1 MLGRQRPLFGRLRHV
16 RPQPPGVHYVK
27 RLRPLAGS
35 SPQPRFEPNPV
46 VPMARVFSFRLV
58 ILVGGAC
65 AGLAIA
71 AAAFAANTLIGL
83 AAALVT
89 LLVAALATFSAI
101 GWGVAVRAY
110 GRQRAAE
117 RDLARAREA
126 AAAAA
131 LRDPRTGL
139 GNYRLFEAML
149 RHAVARSQRYGHPLS
164 VLLFEV
170 SPVVDSRSV
179 ERSAAQE
186 RLLRFI
192 AAVLTANLRDADF
205 IARLSDTMFG
215 VVLSDTDVE
224 HAGVVRDR
232 LRAAAYSHWP
242 LGESSWTLAGGAAGY
257 TPDCGRIEDLL
268 AEANR
273 RLALERRRTR
283 AEPEP

>member
-1 MLGRQRPLFGRLRHV
+1 
-16 RPQPPGVHYVK
+16 
-27 RLRPLAGS
+27 
-35 SPQPRFEPNPV
+35 
-46 VPMARVFSFRLV
+46 MARVFRFRLL
-58 ILVGGAC
+58 ILLGGAC

-71 AAAFAANTLIGL
+71 AAAIAANTLLGL
-83 AAALVT
+83 VAALVT
-89 LLVAALATFSAI
+89 LLIAALATFAAA
-101 GWGVAVRAY
+101 GWCVALRAY

-117 RDLARAREA
+117 SDLVRAREA

-139 GNYRLFEAML
+139 GNYRLFETML
-149 RHAVARSQRYGHPLS
+149 RAGVARAQRYGQPLT

-170 SPVVDSRSV
+170 TLASDPRSV
-179 ERSAAQE
+179 DRTAAQE

-192 AAVLTANLRDADF
+192 SAVLTANLRDADF

-215 VVLSDTDVE
+215 VVLPDTDVE
-224 HAGVVRDR
+224 NAATVRDR
-232 LRAAAYSHWP
+232 VRAAAHSHWP
-242 LGESSWTLAGGAAGY
+242 HGEPGWALSGGAAGY
-257 TPDCGRIEDLL
+257 TPDCGRLEDLL

>member
-1 MLGRQRPLFGRLRHV
+1 
-16 RPQPPGVHYVK
+16 
-27 RLRPLAGS
+27 
-35 SPQPRFEPNPV
+35 
-46 VPMARVFSFRLV
+46 MARVFSFRLIV
-58 ILVGGAC
+58 LFGGAC

-71 AAAFAANTLIGL
+71 AAAFAANTLVGL
-83 AAALVT
+83 AAALFT
-89 LLVAALATFSAI
+89 LLVAALATFAAV
-101 GWGVAVRAY
+101 GWGIALRAY
-110 GRQRAAE
+110 GRQRASE

-126 AAAAA
+126 AAASA

-149 RHAVARSQRYGHPLS
+149 RAAIARSQRYGHPLS

-170 SPVVDSRSV
+170 TLSGDARST
-179 ERSAAQE
+179 ERGAAQE

-215 VVLSDTDVE
+215 VVLSDTEVE
-224 HAGVVRDR
+224 NAALVRDR

-242 LGESSWTLAGGAAGY
+242 HGEASWALAGGAAGY
-257 TPDCGRIEDLL
+257 TPDCGRLEDLL

>member
-1 MLGRQRPLFGRLRHV
+1 
-16 RPQPPGVHYVK
+16 
-27 RLRPLAGS
+27 
-35 SPQPRFEPNPV
+35 
-46 VPMARVFSFRLV
+46 MARVFSFRLL
-58 ILVGGAC
+58 ILLGGAC

-83 AAALVT
+83 AAALIT
-89 LLVAALATFSAI
+89 LLIAALATFAAA
-101 GWGVAVRAY
+101 GWCLALRAY

-117 RDLARAREA
+117 RDLTRAREA
-126 AAAAA
+126 AAASA

-149 RHAVARSQRYGHPLS
+149 CAAVARAQRYGHPLS

-170 SPVVDSRSV
+170 SLTGDVRSV

-192 AAVLTANLRDADF
+192 SAVLTANLRDADF

-215 VVLSDTDVE
+215 VVLSDTEVE
-224 HAGVVRDR
+224 NAALVRDR
-232 LRAAAYSHWP
+232 VRAAAYSHWP
-242 LGESSWTLAGGAAGY
+242 HGEPGWTLSGGAAGY
-257 TPDCGRIEDLL
+257 TPDCGRLEDLL